1 MWPSTRTFDWY
12 SEQRRSLS
20 EGARRLGAII
30 AANRKLAA
38 AMAIGM
44 LAIVALLT
52 GYFAWSSRQETQAA
66 VLLFKAAS
74 HLASSTGTAEDVK
87 NQEDGIRL
95 VREVIGRYPKTAA
108 AAEATLRLG
117 TFYFGLGNYD
127 EARNAY
133 QGYLM
138 KNPRGQIA
146 FSAGLGVGDTYLA
159 ENKYDKAVET
169 YSSLIEQFPQEALV
183 PQAYLNLARTYL
195 SMKREQDAA
204 RLYQKVV
211 ETYPT
216 TAWAQYAQ
224 TQVRKLIR
232 KSVAR

>member
-20 EGARRLGAII
+20 SGIRRLSTII

-38 AMAIGM
+38 AVAIGM
-44 LAIVALLT
+44 LAIVALIT
-52 GYFAWSSRQETQAA
+52 GYFAWSSRQETKAA
-66 VLLFKAAS
+66 VLLFKAVS
-74 HLASSTGTAEDVK
+74 YVASSTGAAEDVK
-87 NQEDGIRL
+87 NQGEGVRL
-95 VREVIGRYPKTAA
+95 LREVIGRYPKTAA
-108 AAEATLRLG
+108 AAEGTLRLG
-117 TFYFGLGNYD
+117 TLYFALGNYD

-159 ENKYDKAVET
+159 QNKYDKAVET
-169 YSSLIEQFPQEALV
+169 YSSLIEQFPQEPLV
-183 PQAYLNLARTYL
+183 PQAHLNLARTYL
-195 SMKREQDAA
+195 SMKRDQDAA

-216 TAWAQYAQ
+216 TAWSQYAQ
-224 TQVRKLIR
+224 AQLRKLIR
-232 KSVAR
+232 K